1 MWGDVMRAWYN
12 NQQLRAASGGLI
24 IAAAVFLS
32 AGGPAISDHSIYF
45 PHVVGSLNLS
55 ADQRARVERIM
66 AQSEKQTL
74 AVFAKFGIDPK
85 AKPEFN
91 KLVKARHELQ
101 AIERNER
108 NQLKPILTKEQLK
121 IYDRIIEN
129 THAQVIKATRNDN

>member
-1 MWGDVMRAWYN
+1 MRAWYKN
-12 NQQLRAASGGLI
+12 HQLRAASGGLI
-24 IAAAVFLS
+24 IAAAVLLGG
-32 AGGPAISDHSIYF
+32 AGPAFSDHSIYF
-45 PHVVGSLNLS
+45 PHVAGSLNLS
-55 ADQRARVERIM
+55 ADQRARV
-66 AQSEKQTL
+66 QSILVRSEELTL
-74 AVFAKFGIDPK
+74 VVFAKFGIDPK